1 MAVLA
6 SGPPSEDHIVIFNG
20 DFIDRGAFGL
30 EVLMLLLA
38 LKIALPGCVHLNR
51 GNHEVS
57 YSQPRTLTQPLK
69 VYVRLSQTQLLSLTQ
84 TLILPIVIF
93 ILIRPRRKRAVSMI
107 H

>member
-57 YSQPRTLTQPLK
+57 YSQPRTLTQPL
-69 VYVRLSQTQLLSLTQ
+69 SQTQLLSLTQ